1 MSRSNKGYVFF
12 GRMALLCAFLPEG
25 GCPMDLPF
33 VMDTMFD
40 LLNESDNLDLTSIE
54 ENEAA
59 GTFLVTAHDGTI
71 IQVQCSIIE

>member
-1 MSRSNKGYVFF
+1 
-12 GRMALLCAFLPEG
+12 
-25 GCPMDLPF
+25 MDLPF